1 MSHEVY
7 YHFPQADGQAR
18 RAGARGGKAA
28 ARYRRERLDNIAA
41 AVAEPTACQE
51 PPFALETTAA
61 AIALLDAHYP
71 WLRGTDSDL
80 STHLAVRRG
89 CSYMPNKALVA
100 ARTVAIVVE
109 KSFR

>member
-28 ARYRRERLDNIAA
+28 ARHRRERLDNIAA
-41 AVAEPTACQE
+41 AVAEPPACQD

-61 AIALLDAHYP
+61 AIALLDARYP
-71 WLRGTDSDL
+71 WLRGT
-80 STHLAVRRG
+80 ARR
-89 CSYMPNKALVA
+89 SLRSSLTLQPANSRPA
-100 ARTVAIVVE
+100 
-109 KSFR
+109 

>member
-28 ARYRRERLDNIAA
+28 ARHRRERLNNLAA
-41 AVAEPTACQE
+41 EGAEPPACPD

-61 AIALLDAHYP
+61 AIALLDARYP
-71 WLRGTDSDL
+71 WLRGTE
-80 STHLAVRRG
+80 RRSLRSPG
-89 CSYMPNKALVA
+89 SA
-100 ARTVAIVVE
+100 ARV
-109 KSFR
+109 

>member
-28 ARYRRERLDNIAA
+28 ARHRRERLDNIAA
-41 AVAEPTACQE
+41 EVAEPPACQQD

-61 AIALLDAHYP
+61 AIALLDARYP
-71 WLRGTDSDL
+71 WLRGTE
-80 STHLAVRRG
+80 RR
-89 CSYMPNKALVA
+89 SLRSPRSA
-100 ARTVAIVVE
+100 ARA
-109 KSFR
+109 